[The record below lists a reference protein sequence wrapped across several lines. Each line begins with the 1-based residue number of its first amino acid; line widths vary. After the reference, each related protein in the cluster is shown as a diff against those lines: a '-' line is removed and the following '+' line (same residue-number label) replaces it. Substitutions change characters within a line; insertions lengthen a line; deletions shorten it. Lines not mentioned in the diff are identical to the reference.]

1 MGTNIMRYS
10 PPAGYQPGEI
20 HTLIHRRRLLQW
32 LSLAAICI
40 SLAAGACDFR
50 KVDASEKNN
59 NKKESSMES
68 TQTETTIQN
77 KIPPIDAAVSPE
89 TETATFALG

>member
-1 MGTNIMRYS
+1 MRIK

-20 HTLIHRRRLLQW
+20 HTLIHRRKLMRW
-32 LSLAAICI
+32 LYLAAICI
-40 SLAAGACDFR
+40 SLATGACDFR

-77 KIPPIDAAVSPE
+77 KIPTIDAAVSPE

>member
-1 MGTNIMRYS
+1 MR
-10 PPAGYQPGEI
+10 
-20 HTLIHRRRLLQW
+20 W
-32 LSLAAICI
+32 LYLAAICI
-40 SLAAGACDFR
+40 SLAAGGCDFR
-50 KVDASEKNN
+50 KVDASEKTD

-68 TQTETTIQN
+68 TQTDTTIQN